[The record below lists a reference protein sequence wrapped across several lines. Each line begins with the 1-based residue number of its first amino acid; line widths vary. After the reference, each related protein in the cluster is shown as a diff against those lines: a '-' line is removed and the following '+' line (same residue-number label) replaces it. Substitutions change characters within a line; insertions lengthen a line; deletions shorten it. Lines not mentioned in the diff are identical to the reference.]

1 MQAFDTL
8 TQSFSD
14 TRRTL
19 YLKEPLAKLLKIYFK
34 DKFNIYFVVG

>member
-19 YLKEPLAKLLKIYFK
+19 YLKEPLAKLLKTYFK
-34 DKFNIYFVVG
+34 DKCNIYFVVG